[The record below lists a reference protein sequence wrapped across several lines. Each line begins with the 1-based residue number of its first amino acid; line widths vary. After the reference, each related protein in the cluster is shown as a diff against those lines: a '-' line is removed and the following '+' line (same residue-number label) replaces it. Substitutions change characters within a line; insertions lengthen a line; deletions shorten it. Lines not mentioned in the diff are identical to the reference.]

1 MSIFPKV
8 IDISHYQP
16 GAMDFHRAKDEHG
29 LRGVIH
35 KCTESNT
42 LVDHLYPGRRKQ
54 VAASGLLWGAYHF
67 LRPHVSMAV
76 QANLFVQHAEPDEHT
91 LMAPDHETAG
101 VSPDDLCEFMER
113 VEALIKR
120 MTAVY
125 TGFLIR
131 QQTVSPHAAKFLAA
145 RKLWLADYRFTP
157 VTPRPW
163 KDIWL
168 WQYSD
173 GRAGHLPHA
182 FAGISG
188 QTDMNSIDRDD
199 ATLAKEWP
207 GGPL

>member
-1 MSIFPKV
+1 MIYPNV

-16 GAMDFHRAKDEHG
+16 GHMDFPLAKSHG

-42 LVDHLYPGRRKQ
+42 LVDKFYAIRRKP
-54 VAASGLLWGAYHF
+54 VLDAGLLWGAYHF
-67 LRPHVSMAV
+67 LRPRVSMAL
-76 QANLFVQHAEPDEHT
+76 QARLFVDHAEPDAHT

-101 VSPDDLCEFMER
+101 VSVEDLCEFIEN

-120 MTAVY
+120 KVTLY

-131 QQTVSPHAAKFLAA
+131 EQPIPHNRAPFLAE
-145 RKLWLADYRFTP
+145 RQLWLADYRTTP
-157 VTPRPW
+157 TVPRPW
-163 KDIWL
+163 KDLWL

-173 GRAGHLPHA
+173 GEAGHTPHG

-207 GGPL
+207 GAAI

>member
-1 MSIFPKV
+1 MIYPKV

-16 GAMDFHRAKDEHG
+16 GHMDFHLAQSHG

-35 KCTESNT
+35 KCTESDT
-42 LVDHLYPGRRKQ
+42 LVDKLYPIRKKE
-54 VAASGLLWGAYHF
+54 VAAAGLLWGAYHF
-67 LRPHVSMAV
+67 LRPGVAMSL
-76 QANLFVQHAEPDEHT
+76 QARLFVDHAEPDAHT

-101 VSPDDLCEFMER
+101 VTVDNLVEFIQH
-113 VEALIKR
+113 VEALIHRKV
-120 MTAVY
+120 TLY

-131 QQTVSPHAAKFLAA
+131 EQAISAHNATFLAA
-145 RKLWLADYRFTP
+145 RQLWLADYRLTP
-157 VTPRPW
+157 ICPHPW
-163 KDIWL
+163 KEIWL

-173 GRAGHLPHA
+173 GRAGHTPHS

-207 GGPL
+207 GEAI